1 MYLLHCGRGMEE
13 PLVKVTYNLG
23 INSMEI
29 NNLVDLNVLRTA
41 PELSNRQ
48 IKKISEELEANIFNA
63 DWITIG
69 IMASCDTKA
78 IETLQS
84 ITEKYSSIKFLNL
97 DSLHADG
104 SVFLKGNQ
112 KTGNVFIRS
121 ENGLGEGILLTC
133 QYENDFK
140 ESSTFGPLP
149 LDFFK
154 INF

>member
-84 ITEKYSSIKFLNL
+84 ITEKYTTIQFSNL

-104 SVFLKGNQ
+104 SVFLKSNQ
-112 KTGNVFIRS
+112 KTGTVFVKS
-121 ENGLGEGILLTC
+121 EKGLGEGILITC
-133 QYENDFK
+133 QHDEDTQ
-140 ESSTFGPLP
+140 ESNTFGPLP
-149 LDFFK
+149 LDFFM